1 MPLDT
6 PASPP
11 ETTEA
16 GQTEVGQTEV
26 GQTEVGHATAG
37 VRAWLRRA
45 A

>member
-11 ETTEA
+11 ETTEVR
-16 GQTEVGQTEV
+16 QTEAGQTEV

>member
-16 GQTEVGQTEV
+16 RQTEA

>member
-16 GQTEVGQTEV
+16 RQTEAGQTEVGQTEA
-26 GQTEVGHATAG
+26 GHATAG
-37 VRAWLRRA
+37 VRARLRRA